1 MGVNVSTEDF
11 ATLEG
16 FVNKSNDE
24 RAEILRNAGWEPEG
38 QDNDIATF
46 IGTDIVSAA
55 LIRSVMTVC
64 LDKKEANMKDFYKAD
79 AEKLQ
84 QHFTATLQEYYK
96 ELETTKYQLTVANE
110 KLLKQD
116 KELSVYYSSITAETH
131 VANMEIGKTDRAEYG
146 HLQPYNNPP
155 TGILIETEEQIW
167 NNFVKDEESN
177 SKSEG
182 KKRCHVPSDG
192 YDKKDNDAMVGVQA
206 SKPTESIHA
215 YNFSNTR
222 QRYHAKI
229 STSICKKSKEEIE
242 QELQKIFNKERFQME
257 VLFKN
262 GNQYLYVIFTSEQER
277 LRLTNCIEIQHSVG
291 KFYANS
297 ERDCTHKRPIELCVD
312 YIPAQAT
319 ELDIKNVL
327 EGELGH
333 LREITFWPIRGNN
346 QFKKAKIMLE
356 VTCSDKH
363 LIETWSLPMG
373 DNNRIKITPTK
384 LSHEDRNTRTRYGA
398 KVMGLEKEIGIKE
411 VHSLLTESNAKEWF
425 FNTHHEQNQS
435 RERYNSG
442 NRANQF
448 SGRHQDGNHNR
459 GSSPSNGYKNV
470 NRHVRQSGYRGY
482 NQQQQRQ
489 NTGGQYRNNG
499 NGFRQGNNY
508 TNSHN
513 YGETVTTMDTND
525 INNNITRIEDQII
538 LDNQITMEIIKEL
551 DTTTMTI
558 PTLMIDT
565 NNNTDHTDLV
575 WIEEEI
581 TQTQPTEAIT
591 QEKIMAGI
599 PAMDVDT
606 NSTLSIEL
614 GGGGNVKTGTK
625 GDVESYEG
633 EETLADNSQEINI
646 DLQNY
651 IQENNKNKEKV
662 NNKIKINNLLKIG
675 VLNIRGLND
684 ENNKKNK
691 KENLKNYIVQ
701 EGWDI
706 TGINETKLNSN
717 KGKYIYRDWKDIK
730 IRNNSVDDIHSLGSQ
745 LLICKRWIDIRTINY
760 KEFTGYAQSIDI
772 VLKGKDNSIRLINV
786 YLICNDKKKKTAIT
800 ETVDKWI
807 NEAQILNLN
816 LIVMGD
822 FNERKVNQDNA
833 SKDTMFLDMLEE
845 YNLIDI
851 HTKFNNEEALATWS
865 NSTISTTID
874 FIYMSYKLINKVE
887 IHEILN
893 IEKVL
898 DTDHKAL
905 TITLKIKD
913 EWTADFRK
921 SQETQNFM
929 SKKFLKMEWENIANR
944 VEENLIESPIN
955 LDIYND
961 NTKYW
966 SVLRDR
972 ITMEMDKSIKEK
984 QLQLNSKEKYQTDL
998 SKMTIIQHLK
1008 KKIAIIGEIENTI
1021 TKWRKLKGKIENDT
1035 LTYGFHNIALT
1046 SYYA

>member
-24 RAEILRNAGWEPEG
+24 RAEILQNAGWEPEG

-55 LIRSVMTVC
+55 LIRSVTTVC

-96 ELETTKYQLTVANE
+96 ELETMKYQLTVANE

-131 VANMEIGKTDRAEYG
+131 VANMEIGKTDRAEYE

-155 TGILIETEEQIW
+155 IGILIETEEEIW
-167 NNFVKDEESN
+167 NNFVKDEETT

-182 KKRCHVPSDG
+182 KKRCHVTSDG

-206 SKPTESIHA
+206 SIPTESIHA

-229 STSICKKSKEEIE
+229 STSICKISKEKIE
-242 QELQKIFNKERFQME
+242 QELKKIFNKERFQTE

-277 LRLTNCIEIQHSVG
+277 LRLINCIKIQQSVG
-291 KFYANS
+291 KFYADS
-297 ERDCTHKRPIELCVD
+297 EHDCTHKRPIEICVD

-327 EGELGH
+327 EGELGYM
-333 LREITFWPIRGNN
+333 REITFWPIRGNN

-363 LIETWSLPMG
+363 LIKTWSLPMG

-384 LSHEDRNTRTRYGA
+384 LSHEDRNTRIRYGA
-398 KVMGLEKEIGIKE
+398 KVMGLEKEIGLKE

-425 FNTHHEQNQS
+425 FNTHHELVVYFQFGKDKDKAIRTPFKINDKPYTWLQDSRGQQPFRGNSTTGRWNTRFRQNQS

-448 SGRHQDGNHNR
+448 SGRHQDGNHNG

-470 NRHVRQSGYRGY
+470 NRHFRQSDKEITTQTHTTMGK
-482 NQQQQRQ
+482 
-489 NTGGQYRNNG
+489 
-499 NGFRQGNNY
+499 
-508 TNSHN
+508 
-513 YGETVTTMDTND
+513 TVTTTDTND

-538 LDNQITMEIIKEL
+538 LDNQITTEIIKEL
-551 DTTTMTI
+551 DTTTTTI
-558 PTLMIDT
+558 PTLIDT
-565 NNNTDHTDLV
+565 NNNTDNTDIV
-575 WIEEEI
+575 QIEEEI
-581 TQTQPTEAIT
+581 MQTQPTEATT
-591 QEKIMAGI
+591 QEEIMAGI

-606 NSTLSIEL
+606 NSTSSLEL
-614 GGGGNVKTGTK
+614 GGGEDVKMGTK
-625 GDVESYEG
+625 GDVDSYEG
-633 EETLADNSQEINI
+633 EEILADNSQEMNI

-706 TGINETKLNSN
+706 TGVNETKLNSN

-772 VLKGKDNSIRLINV
+772 VLKGKNNSIRLINV

-800 ETVDKWI
+800 EIVDKWI
-807 NEAQILNLN
+807 DEAQILNLN

-833 SKDTMFLDMLEE
+833 SKDTMFLDILEE

-865 NSTISTTID
+865 NGTI
-874 FIYMSYKLINKVE
+874 K

-905 TITLKIKD
+905 TITLRIKD
-913 EWTADFRK
+913 ERTADVRK
-921 SQETQNFM
+921 QQETQNFM
-929 SKKFLKMEWENIANR
+929 SKKLLKMEWENIANR

-955 LDIYND
+955 LDMYND

-972 ITMEMDKSIKEK
+972 ITMEMNKSIKEK

-998 SKMTIIQHLK
+998 SKMMTIQRLK
-1008 KKIAIIGEIENTI
+1008 KKIAII
-1021 TKWRKLKGKIENDT
+1021 
-1035 LTYGFHNIALT
+1035 A
-1046 SYYA
+1046 

>member
-55 LIRSVMTVC
+55 LIRSVTTVC

-96 ELETTKYQLTVANE
+96 ELEMTKYQLTVANE

-131 VANMEIGKTDRAEYG
+131 VVNMEIGKTDRAEYG

-155 TGILIETEEQIW
+155 TGILIETEEEIW
-167 NNFVKDEESN
+167 NNFVKDEEAN

-182 KKRCHVPSDG
+182 KKRCHVTSDG
-192 YDKKDNDAMVGVQA
+192 YDKKDNDAMIGVQA
-206 SKPTESIHA
+206 SNLTESIHA

-229 STSICKKSKEEIE
+229 STSICKISKEEIE

-262 GNQYLYVIFTSEQER
+262 GNPYLYVIFTSAQER
-277 LRLTNCIEIQHSVG
+277 LRLTNCIKIQQSVG
-291 KFYANS
+291 KFYADS
-297 ERDCTHKRPIELCVD
+297 ERDCTHKSPIELCVD

-327 EGELGH
+327 EGELGYM
-333 LREITFWPIRGNN
+333 REITFWPIRGNN
-346 QFKKAKIMLE
+346 QFKKAKI
-356 VTCSDKH
+356 
-363 LIETWSLPMG
+363 I
-373 DNNRIKITPTK
+373 IKIKPTK
-384 LSHEDRNTRTRYGA
+384 LSHEDRNTRIRYGA
-398 KVMGLEKEIGIKE
+398 KVMGLEKEIGLKD

-425 FNTHHEQNQS
+425 FNTHHELVVYFQFGKDKDRAIRTPFKINDKPYTWLQDS
-435 RERYNSG
+435 RDR
-442 NRANQF
+442 
-448 SGRHQDGNHNR
+448 NHNG

-470 NRHVRQSGYRGY
+470 NRHVRQSVIED
-482 NQQQQRQ
+482 
-489 NTGGQYRNNG
+489 TINN
-499 NGFRQGNNY
+499 NNDK
-508 TNSHN
+508 TRADNIETTKMDIDKEITPQIHTTI
-513 YGETVTTMDTND
+513 GETVTTTDTNN
-525 INNNITRIEDQII
+525 INNNITRIEDQTI
-538 LDNQITMEIIKEL
+538 LDNQITTEIIKEL
-551 DTTTMTI
+551 DTTITTI
-558 PTLMIDT
+558 PTLIIDI
-565 NNNTDHTDLV
+565 NNNTDNTDLV
-575 WIEEEI
+575 RIEEEI
-581 TQTQPTEAIT
+581 MQTQPTEATT
-591 QEKIMAGI
+591 QEEIMAGI

-606 NSTLSIEL
+606 NSTSSIEL
-614 GGGGNVKTGTK
+614 DGGGDVKIGTK
-625 GDVESYEG
+625 GDEESYEG
-633 EETLADNSQEINI
+633 EEILADNSQEINI

-691 KENLKNYIVQ
+691 KEKLKNYIVQ
-701 EGWDI
+701 EEWDI
-706 TGINETKLNSN
+706 TGVNETKLNSN
-717 KGKYIYRDWKDIK
+717 KGKHIYRDWKDIK
-730 IRNNSVDDIHSLGSQ
+730 IRNNSVYDIHSLGSQ

-772 VLKGKDNSIRLINV
+772 MLKGKKNSIRLINI
-786 YLICNDKKKKTAIT
+786 YLIFNDKKKKTVIT

-807 NEAQILNLN
+807 DEAQILNLN

-822 FNERKVNQDNA
+822 FNERKVNQNNA
-833 SKDTMFLDMLEE
+833 SKDTTFLDMLEE
-845 YNLIDI
+845 YNLTDI

-865 NSTISTTID
+865 N
-874 FIYMSYKLINKVE
+874 
-887 IHEILN
+887 
-893 IEKVL
+893 EKVL

-905 TITLKIKD
+905 TITLRIKD
-913 EWTADFRK
+913 DRTADVRK
-921 SQETQNFM
+921 QQETQNFM

-955 LDIYND
+955 LDIYNN

-972 ITMEMDKSIKEK
+972 ITMEMDKSIKEM
-984 QLQLNSKEKYQTDL
+984 QLQLNSKGKYQTDL
-998 SKMTIIQHLK
+998 SKMMTIQRLK
-1008 KKIAIIGEIENTI
+1008 KKIAII
-1021 TKWRKLKGKIENDT
+1021 
-1035 LTYGFHNIALT
+1035 A
-1046 SYYA
+1046 